1 MAAAETLTITHG
13 IDDNIKDVSQKV
25 QSVDA
30 KVAGVDHKIGS
41 VIQGESKPHCW
52 PPNLSSTSFLVRCEG
67 YRKSHP
73 RSGQSSQPPTAF
85 VVF

>member
-13 IDDNIKDVSQKV
+13 IDDNVKDVSQKV

-41 VIQGESKPHCW
+41 VIQGESKPHW
-52 PPNLSSTSFLVRCEG
+52 LAPEFVLNLFL
-67 YRKSHP
+67 
-73 RSGQSSQPPTAF
+73 GQ
-85 VVF
+85 V